1 MLLNKKNRSRKQLTH
16 NKLTF
21 NSSSD
26 ANLSSEAVK
35 TRAIPSLKK
44 EKMYIII
51 FLNYENKQL

>member
-1 MLLNKKNRSRKQLTH
+1 MLLNKKNRSRKQLTR

-51 FLNYENKQL
+51 F